1 MCMCINII
9 SFSTLQSHFA
19 NMNSQLKCYCAC
31 FKQIC
36 SHTILTKNALL
47 LQYALFYVVFD
58 TFLHMA
64 ITDGNFDPKTEL
76 ACRRY
81 LSNMV
86 TYNVKLQVHLG
97 A

>member
-19 NMNSQLKCYCAC
+19 NMYSQSKCYCAC

-47 LQYALFYVVFD
+47 LQYALFYLVFD

-64 ITDGNFDPKTEL
+64 ITDGNFDPKT
-76 ACRRY
+76 
-81 LSNMV
+81 
-86 TYNVKLQVHLG
+86 VKIGMQKILV
-97 A
+97 